1 MVAKVVG
8 LAAGRDWVYID
19 ESSPTGGAAAKEG
32 AIERAI
38 EGAKE
43 GPIEGATLGW
53 ISEAG

>member
-1 MVAKVVG
+1 VVAKVVG